1 MRAKSSVSSLS
12 CLLLVLIVG
21 CDLAWSQ
28 APEGCNSLPDHNK
41 LRAVLQSVVK
51 EGKQANGGMGN
62 QRWAVIVDR
71 DGIGCAVVFS
81 SDNRSQ
87 VWPGSRMIAAEKANT
102 ANAVS
107 GPDYAF
113 STANLFFPTQP
124 GQTLYGLI
132 TTAPPNAQ
140 AAFGDPTS
148 FGQENDPIIGKP
160 VGGIVVFGGGLALY
174 DKQGK
179 IVGGLGV
186 SGGTSCSDHVI
197 AWKVR
202 HNLGLDAVPMGP
214 SPDHND
220 NMIQDIQNGV
230 SASGFGHP
238 VCKGGNPG
246 TDIIKNLSK
255 NYPTGPK
262 K

>member
-1 MRAKSSVSSLS
+1 MQRTSTMTILI
-12 CLLLVLIVG
+12 LLLVASTM
-21 CDLAWSQ
+21 AWPQ
-28 APEGCNSLPDHNK
+28 APSGCNSLPDHNK
-41 LRAVLQSVVK
+41 LRTVLQSVVK
-51 EGKQANGGMGN
+51 QGKQANGGMGN
-62 QRWAVIVDR
+62 QRWAVVVDR

-81 SDNRSQ
+81 GENRSQ
-87 VWPGSRMIAAEKANT
+87 EWPGSRMIAAEKANT

-124 GQTLYGLI
+124 GQSLYGLI
-132 TTAPPNAQ
+132 TTAPPNPQ

-148 FGQENDPIIGKP
+148 FGQENDPIVGKA
-160 VGGIVVFGGGLALY
+160 VGGIVVFGGGLPLY
-174 DKQGK
+174 DAAGK

-202 HNLGLDAVPMGP
+202 HELNLDAVPMGP

-230 SASGFGHP
+230 SQSGFGHP
-238 VCKGGNPG
+238 VCKGGFPG

-255 NYPTGPK
+255 NFPTGPK
-262 K
+262 NK